1 MWGGRSCRLPVRR
14 CPVPAG
20 QKSADDKIVR
30 ATAGSLLREPLE
42 FEKTIRTDD
51 LYALRICGRR
61 KSGLLRK
68 VRKLT
73 ARASPAARFQG
84 AGRRRKAAGRYSVAE
99 ILRAFPHRKL
109 DRRAPLDH
117 PLRAGSGVSGFLSP
131 AARSDL

>member
-73 ARASPAARFQG
+73 ARASPTARRFQ
-84 AGRRRKAAGRYSVAE
+84 ARAASSGRGRQAAGRYSIAE
-99 ILRAFPHRKL
+99 ILGALPHRKP

-117 PLRAGSGVSGFLSP
+117 RPGAGSGASAV
-131 AARSDL
+131 

>member
-68 VRKLT
+68 VRALT
-73 ARASPAARFQG
+73 ARASPTARRFQG
-84 AGRRRKAAGRYSVAE
+84 ATRGRQASDRYSVRY
-99 ILRAFPHRKL
+99 ILRAFP
-109 DRRAPLDH
+109 PLPFDPRPPRTH
-117 PLRAGSGVSGFLSP
+117 TPRQA
-131 AARSDL
+131 